1 MDTNPTAGAKQ
12 KPVGSI
18 ATVSVRS
25 VSKVYGDV
33 QALEDVSFDVGAGE
47 ALALWG
53 ANGSGKT
60 TLLKAIL
67 GLIKVDGAI
76 VVGGHDVRRAGKAA
90 RSVIGY
96 VPQETIF
103 YDLGVD
109 ATMRFFARLR
119 HTDTERIDA
128 LLERLGLADHADKP
142 VPALSGGL
150 KQRLALAVALLAD
163 PPVLLLDEPTAN
175 LDVQAR
181 HDYLT
186 LLADLHH
193 EGKTIVFASHRLDEV
208 EGLADRVLVLE
219 DGKVLDTITPEALR
233 ERSAPEV
240 KMTLWVLEAH
250 RARAL
255 TYLRQE
261 GIAASLNGRGTVIVQ
276 VPSDQKMQ
284 LLYSLNQ
291 WDIPVLNFEVE

>member
-1 MDTNPTAGAKQ
+1 MSRA
-12 KPVGSI
+12 V
-18 ATVSVRS
+18 TVSVLN
-25 VSKVYGDV
+25 VSKTYGDV
-33 QALEDVSFDVGAGE
+33 QALDDVSFDVGAGE

-60 TLLKAIL
+60 TLLKGIL

-90 RSVIGY
+90 RAVIGY
-96 VPQETIF
+96 VPQEAIF
-103 YDLGVD
+103 YDLGVA
-109 ATMRFFARLR
+109 ATMQFFARLR
-119 HTDTERIDA
+119 RADTERIDG
-128 LLERLGLADHADKP
+128 LLERLGLEEHADKP

-181 HDYLT
+181 HDYLA

-233 ERSAPEV
+233 ERSAPKV

-250 RARAL
+250 RTRAI

-261 GIAASLNGRGTVIVQ
+261 GIEASLNGRGTVIVQ

-284 LLYSLNQ
+284 LLYSLNE
-291 WDIPVLNFEVE
+291 WDIPILNFEVE

>member
-1 MDTNPTAGAKQ
+1 MDTKPTAGAKQ
-12 KPVGSI
+12 KPVSSF
-18 ATVSVRS
+18 TVSVRN
-25 VSKVYGDV
+25 VSKSYGDV
-33 QALEDVSFDVGAGE
+33 QALDDVSFDVGTGE

-90 RSVIGY
+90 RSIIGY
-96 VPQETIF
+96 VPQETVF

-119 HTDTERIDA
+119 HTDTERIDS
-128 LLERLGLADHADKP
+128 LLERLGLAGHADKP

-181 HDYLT
+181 HEYLT

-193 EGKTIVFASHRLDEV
+193 EGKTILFASHRLDEV

-219 DGKVLDTITPEALR
+219 EGKVLDTITPEALR
-233 ERSAPEV
+233 ERSTPRV

-250 RARAL
+250 RARAI
-255 TYLRQE
+255 TYLHQE
-261 GIAASLNGRGTVIVQ
+261 GIEASLNGRGTVIVQ

-284 LLYSLNQ
+284 LLYSLNE

>member
-1 MDTNPTAGAKQ
+1 MNTAA
-12 KPVGSI
+12 SAS
-18 ATVSVRS
+18 ATVSVRD
-25 VSKVYGDV
+25 VSKAYGDV
-33 QALEDVSFDVGAGE
+33 LALAGVSFDVADGE

-67 GLIKVDGAI
+67 SLIKVDGTII
-76 VVGGHDVRRAGKAA
+76 VAGHDVRRDGKAA
-90 RSVIGY
+90 RAVVGY

-103 YDLGVD
+103 YDLSVA
-109 ATMRFFARLR
+109 ATLQFFARLR
-119 HTDTERIDA
+119 RADGERIDG
-128 LLERLGLADHADKP
+128 LLARLGLEEHSDKP

-163 PPVLLLDEPTAN
+163 PPFLLLDEPTAN

-181 HDYLT
+181 HDYLA
-186 LLADLHH
+186 LLTDLHH

-208 EGLADRVLVLE
+208 ESLADRVLVLE
-219 DGKVLDTITPEALR
+219 DGKVIDTITPEALR
-233 ERSAPEV
+233 QRSTPEV

-261 GIAASLNGRGTVIVQ
+261 GMQASLNGRGTVIVQ

-284 LLYSLNQ
+284 LLYTLNE
-291 WDIPVLNFEVE
+291 WEIPVLNFEVE